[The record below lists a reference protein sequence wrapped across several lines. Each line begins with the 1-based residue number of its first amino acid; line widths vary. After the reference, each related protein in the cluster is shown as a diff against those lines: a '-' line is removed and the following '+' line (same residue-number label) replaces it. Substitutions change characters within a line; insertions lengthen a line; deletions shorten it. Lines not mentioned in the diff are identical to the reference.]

1 MRPIGVAGAGTM
13 GAGIAALAAEASLPT
28 LLYDP
33 DPEALA
39 RAPEGV
45 EPVRDL
51 KALAPC
57 GLVIEAAPEDLE
69 VKRALFARLAGL
81 GPELRDARA
90 HRAGSHDADHG
101 TRALSPVSARPMMS
115 FWICEVPS

>member
-1 MRPIGVAGAGTM
+1 MRPIGVVGAGTM
-13 GAGIAALAAEASLPT
+13 GAGIAALAAGARLPT

-51 KALAPC
+51 RGLARC
-57 GLVIEAAPEDLE
+57 GLVIEAAP
-69 VKRALFARLAGL
+69 
-81 GPELRDARA
+81 
-90 HRAGSHDADHG
+90 
-101 TRALSPVSARPMMS
+101 
-115 FWICEVPS
+115 